1 MTKIGFGGGKGKP
14 QVGYP
19 TAMDIYVVICLMS
32 VFAALCEFAI
42 INFISVT
49 LSRRKER
56 EQEMKEAEEKA
67 KELIETAGKV
77 DRQQQ
82 KDRKTSP
89 GDPPL
94 IVVNVC
100 IHFTKGQEI
109 SKGIFDVFI
118 SPKIRTK
125 IFERF
130 KFKPLKWVESKK
142 KKAH

>member
-19 TAMDIYVVICLMS
+19 TAMDVFVIICLMS

-49 LSRRKER
+49 LSRRKAR
-56 EQEMKEAEEKA
+56 EQEMKEAEEKNLEKA
-67 KELIETAGKV
+67 KELIEKAGKV
-77 DRQQQ
+77 MQTLDT
-82 KDRKTSP
+82 KTSP

-100 IHFTKGQEI
+100 FHLNKVSVVEFQFFLNAK
-109 SKGIFDVFI
+109 
-118 SPKIRTK
+118 
-125 IFERF
+125 
-130 KFKPLKWVESKK
+130 KPWHNS
-142 KKAH
+142 

>member
-19 TAMDIYVVICLMS
+19 TAMDVFVIICLMS

-49 LSRRKER
+49 LSRRKAR
-56 EQEMKEAEEKA
+56 EQEMKEAEEKNLEKA

-77 DRQQQ
+77 MQTLET
-82 KDRKTSP
+82 KTTP
-89 GDPPL
+89 EDPPL

-100 IHFTKGQEI
+100 IH
-109 SKGIFDVFI
+109 
-118 SPKIRTK
+118 
-125 IFERF
+125 
-130 KFKPLKWVESKK
+130 
-142 KKAH
+142 

>member
-19 TAMDIYVVICLMS
+19 TAMDVFVIICLMS

-82 KDRKTSP
+82 KDSKTSP

-100 IHFTKGQEI
+100 IHFFAFNNIETPQ
-109 SKGIFDVFI
+109 
-118 SPKIRTK
+118 PLLP
-125 IFERF
+125 F
-130 KFKPLKWVESKK
+130 K
-142 KKAH
+142 

>member
-19 TAMDIYVVICLMS
+19 TAMDVFVIICLMS

-49 LSRRKER
+49 LSRRKAR
-56 EQEMKEAEEKA
+56 ELELKEAEEKNLEKA

-77 DRQQQ
+77 M
-82 KDRKTSP
+82 KTLDNKTLL

-100 IHFTKGQEI
+100 FHLNKVSVVEFQFFLNAK
-109 SKGIFDVFI
+109 
-118 SPKIRTK
+118 
-125 IFERF
+125 
-130 KFKPLKWVESKK
+130 KPWHNS
-142 KKAH
+142 

>member
-19 TAMDIYVVICLMS
+19 TAMDVFVIICLMS

-49 LSRRKER
+49 LSRRKAR
-56 EQEMKEAEEKA
+56 EQEMKEAEEKNLEKA

-77 DRQQQ
+77 M
-82 KDRKTSP
+82 KTLDNKTLL

-100 IHFTKGQEI
+100 FHYIK
-109 SKGIFDVFI
+109 
-118 SPKIRTK
+118 
-125 IFERF
+125 
-130 KFKPLKWVESKK
+130 
-142 KKAH
+142 

>member
-19 TAMDIYVVICLMS
+19 TAMDVFVIICLMS

-49 LSRRKER
+49 LSRHKAR
-56 EQEMKEAEEKA
+56 EQEIKEAEEKNLEKA

-77 DRQQQ
+77 MQTLEN
-82 KDRKTSP
+82 KSSH
-89 GDPPL
+89 GDLPL

-100 IHFTKGQEI
+100 IHFKAL
-109 SKGIFDVFI
+109 
-118 SPKIRTK
+118 KIVTIGR
-125 IFERF
+125 
-130 KFKPLKWVESKK
+130 L
-142 KKAH
+142 

>member
-19 TAMDIYVVICLMS
+19 TAMDVFVIICLMS

-49 LSRRKER
+49 LSRHKAK
-56 EQEMKEAEEKA
+56 EQEIKEAEEKNLEKA

-77 DRQQQ
+77 MQTLEN
-82 KDRKTSP
+82 KSSH

-100 IHFTKGQEI
+100 IHYGNTSCG
-109 SKGIFDVFI
+109 VF
-118 SPKIRTK
+118 KRGMK
-125 IFERF
+125 N
-130 KFKPLKWVESKK
+130 
-142 KKAH
+142 

>member
-19 TAMDIYVVICLMS
+19 TAMDVFVIICLMS

-49 LSRRKER
+49 LSRRKAR
-56 EQEMKEAEEKA
+56 EQELKEAEEKNLEKA
-67 KELIETAGKV
+67 KELIEKAGKV
-77 DRQQQ
+77 MKTLDT
-82 KDRKTSP
+82 KTSS

-100 IHFTKGQEI
+100 FHLNKVSVVEFQFFLNAK
-109 SKGIFDVFI
+109 
-118 SPKIRTK
+118 
-125 IFERF
+125 
-130 KFKPLKWVESKK
+130 KPWHNS
-142 KKAH
+142 

>member
-19 TAMDIYVVICLMS
+19 TAMDVFVIICLMS

-49 LSRRKER
+49 LSRRKAR
-56 EQEMKEAEEKA
+56 EQELKEAEEKNLEKA
-67 KELIETAGKV
+67 KELIEKAGKV
-77 DRQQQ
+77 MQTLDAR
-82 KDRKTSP
+82 TSS

-100 IHFTKGQEI
+100 FHLNKVSVVEFQFFLNAK
-109 SKGIFDVFI
+109 
-118 SPKIRTK
+118 
-125 IFERF
+125 
-130 KFKPLKWVESKK
+130 KPWHNS
-142 KKAH
+142 